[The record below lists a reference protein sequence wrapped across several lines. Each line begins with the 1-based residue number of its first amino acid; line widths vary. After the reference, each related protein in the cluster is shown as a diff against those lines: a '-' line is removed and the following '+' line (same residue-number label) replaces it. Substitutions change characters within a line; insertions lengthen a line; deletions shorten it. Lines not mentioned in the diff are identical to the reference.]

1 MNLASA
7 RTNMIKQQLR
17 TWDVIDDTVLQ
28 LIESV
33 AREQFVP
40 SQYYNLAYADMSI
53 PLANGQ
59 MMLSPKVEGHILQAV
74 QIKRTDNVLEVGTGT
89 GYLTTLIAKQAKYV
103 TSVDIDVQMIKLA
116 DSHLKKLL
124 ISNVSFEQGYA
135 EQDWSSEENYDVII
149 LGGSV
154 PNVPE
159 KLKNRLSIGG
169 RLFAIVGT
177 TAAMVATLITRVS
190 REQFISKPLFDTNV
204 KALAQEQAT
213 DPFVF

>member
-1 MNLASA
+1 MNLAIA

-17 TWDVIDDTVLQ
+17 TWDVLDDAVLQ

-40 SQYYNLAYADMSI
+40 SQYHNLAYADVSI

-59 MMLSPKVEGHILQAV
+59 MMLSPKIEGHILQAV
-74 QIKRTDNVLEVGTGT
+74 QIKHTDNVLEVGTGT

-135 EQDWSSEENYDVII
+135 EQDWPSEENYDVII
-149 LGGSV
+149 LSGSV

-177 TAAMVATLITRVS
+177 TAAMVATLMTRAS

>member
-17 TWDVIDDTVLQ
+17 TWDVLDDAVLQ

-40 SQYYNLAYADMSI
+40 SQYRNLAYADVSI

-59 MMLSPKVEGHILQAV
+59 MMLSPKIEGHILQAV
-74 QIKRTDNVLEVGTGT
+74 QIKHTDNVLEVGTGT

-124 ISNVSFEQGYA
+124 ISNVSFDQGYA
-135 EQDWSSEENYDVII
+135 EQDWSSEEHYDVII
-149 LGGSV
+149 LSGSV

-177 TAAMVATLITRVS
+177 TAAMVATLMTRAS

>member
-17 TWDVIDDTVLQ
+17 TWDVLDDAVLQ

-40 SQYYNLAYADMSI
+40 SQYHNLAYADVSI

-59 MMLSPKVEGHILQAV
+59 MMLSPKIEGHILQAV
-74 QIKRTDNVLEVGTGT
+74 QIKHTDNVLEVGTGT

-135 EQDWSSEENYDVII
+135 EQDWPSEENYDVII
-149 LGGSV
+149 LSGSV

-169 RLFAIVGT
+169 RLFAIIGT
-177 TAAMVATLITRVS
+177 TAAMVATLMTRAS
-190 REQFISKPLFDTNV
+190 REQFISKPLFDTHV

>member
-17 TWDVIDDTVLQ
+17 TWDVLDDAVLQ

-40 SQYYNLAYADMSI
+40 SQYRNLAYADVSI

-59 MMLSPKVEGHILQAV
+59 MMLSPKIEGHILQAV
-74 QIKRTDNVLEVGTGT
+74 QIKHTDNVLEVGTGT

-135 EQDWSSEENYDVII
+135 EQDWSSEEHYDVII
-149 LGGSV
+149 LSGSV

-177 TAAMVATLITRVS
+177 TAAMVATLMTRAS

>member
-1 MNLASA
+1 
-7 RTNMIKQQLR
+7 MIKQQLR
-17 TWDVIDDTVLQ
+17 TWDVLDDAVLQ

-40 SQYYNLAYADMSI
+40 SQYHNLAYADVSI

-59 MMLSPKVEGHILQAV
+59 MMLSPKIEGHILQAV
-74 QIKRTDNVLEVGTGT
+74 QIKHTDNVLEVGTGT

-135 EQDWSSEENYDVII
+135 EQDWPSEENYDVII
-149 LGGSV
+149 LSGSV

-177 TAAMVATLITRVS
+177 TAAMVATLMTRAS